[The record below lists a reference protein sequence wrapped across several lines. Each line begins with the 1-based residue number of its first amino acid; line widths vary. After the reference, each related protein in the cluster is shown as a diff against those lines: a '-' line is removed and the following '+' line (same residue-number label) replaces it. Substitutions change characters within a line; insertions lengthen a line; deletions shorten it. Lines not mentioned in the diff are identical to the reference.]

1 MRIVPSADLTL
12 VSILALTILLNA
24 ASFLSHA

>member
-1 MRIVPSADLTL
+1 MRTVPSADLTL
-12 VSILALTILLNA
+12 LSILAQSILLNA